1 MGETK
6 NKHERIFREMEISNA
21 VKLEIGQLDR
31 CRYNGERERESQSGH
46 PWWKLHTKIS
56 WHPQPFCIHSNWFNQ
71 FTSTEYPA
79 FSTSFLCC
87 PNSIRV
93 YCHCVTFF
101 TTINVVFFS
110 CFHFHCI
117 ASILCVLFAC
127 RPAANVWQPFAIFQF
142 YFFRHF
148 RQCVTRNR
156 IDRNPLYSLNVA
168 RR

>member
-101 TTINVVFFS
+101 TTINVVFFFLFPFS
-110 CFHFHCI
+110 LHCI
-117 ASILCVLFAC
+117 DFVCIIRMPASRQCMTTVRHFSIL
-127 RPAANVWQPFAIFQF
+127 
-142 YFFRHF
+142 FFSTFSPMRD
-148 RQCVTRNR
+148 TKSNR
-156 IDRNPLYSLNVA
+156 
-168 RR
+168 